1 MTNQPPVLS
10 AEEVWR
16 RYDRMEARLTA
27 PLSERMLD
35 LAGIATGMRVL
46 DLATGRGEP
55 ALRAAHRVGKTGSV
69 FGVDLSESMLQMA
82 RERET
87 LEGISNLKLR
97 AMNVELLDGIP
108 IGHFHAALMRW
119 GLMYLDSPVAAL
131 SAVRRTLLPG
141 GVFVAAVWGEP
152 ERVQYF
158 TLPRLV
164 LGRMASLPPIDME
177 RPGTFR
183 YSDVRHLQHDFATAG
198 FAIRQIEEMEVD
210 VMEADSADKLIEWTR
225 IFGLSRLLKDLPEEI
240 QQAWEAQML
249 IEAEGLRRNGVIR
262 LNGMTRIVVASTAGY
277 P

>member
-1 MTNQPPVLS
+1 
-10 AEEVWR
+10 
-16 RYDRMEARLTA
+16 
-27 PLSERMLD
+27 
-35 LAGIATGMRVL
+35 
-46 DLATGRGEP
+46 
-55 ALRAAHRVGKTGSV
+55 
-69 FGVDLSESMLQMA
+69 
-82 RERET
+82 
-87 LEGISNLKLR
+87 
-97 AMNVELLDGIP
+97 
-108 IGHFHAALMRW
+108 
-119 GLMYLDSPVAAL
+119 
-131 SAVRRTLLPG
+131 
-141 GVFVAAVWGEP
+141 
-152 ERVQYF
+152 
-158 TLPRLV
+158 
-164 LGRMASLPPIDME
+164 MASLPPIDME